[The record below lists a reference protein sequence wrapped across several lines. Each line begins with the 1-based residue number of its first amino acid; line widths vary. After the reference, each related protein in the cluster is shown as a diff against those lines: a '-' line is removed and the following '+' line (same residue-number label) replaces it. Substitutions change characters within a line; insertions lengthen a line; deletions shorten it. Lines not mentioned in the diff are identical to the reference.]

1 MSADSRRILELLA
14 EGKITVDEAAKLLS
28 ALRSDETAKAIG
40 APATAAERPAPQYLH
55 IVAGAKTA
63 DAQEHLRIKIP
74 LSLLRAGAKL
84 RAFVPPE
91 AREEITEKLRAKGLE
106 VDPFD
111 MTGAE
116 IDDFLRALADFELEA
131 GDEEGRLRLYVE

>member
-1 MSADSRRILELLA
+1 MSIDSRRILELLA
-14 EGKITVDEAAKLLS
+14 EGKITVDEAAKLLT
-28 ALRSDETAKAIG
+28 ALRSNETVTG
-40 APATAAERPAPQYLH
+40 APVTATERPAPQYLH
-55 IVAGAKTA
+55 IVAGPKAA
-63 DAQEHLRIKIP
+63 DDREHLRIKIP

-91 AREEITEKLRAKGLE
+91 ARDEITEKLRAKGLE

>member
-28 ALRSDETAKAIG
+28 ALRSDETATG